1 MENLASL
8 SLRDSVDS
16 KLLRDTALQLT
27 LLRLILLDGVMIMP
41 MLESNSRPSLSLKLK
56 ISSIS
61 LKMLVSQ
68 LTVILTATQSRLKK
82 KPRKKILRL
91 LTTSSLMLRPQKLAA
106 SKLALKKL
114 KRAIKIFLWIL
125 TVMVWKISCNRPT
138 STLTVILLLDSIWA
152 VRKEL
157 QEKSAP
163 SVNLIKES
171 KHMCLVRSVLLVNL
185 VPSVPLTSQDIL
197 EDKMVSKQPPL
208 LKDSKL
214 FNLKN

>member
-16 KLLRDTALQLT
+16 KLLRDTALQLI

-82 KPRKKILRL
+82 RPRKKILRL
-91 LTTSSLMLRPQKLAA
+91 LTTSLLMLKPQKLAA
-106 SKLALKKL
+106 SKLVLKKL
-114 KRAIKIFLWIL
+114 RRAIKIFLWIL

-138 STLTVILLLDSIWA
+138 STLTVILLLDNI
-152 VRKEL
+152 
-157 QEKSAP
+157 
-163 SVNLIKES
+163 
-171 KHMCLVRSVLLVNL
+171 
-185 VPSVPLTSQDIL
+185 
-197 EDKMVSKQPPL
+197 
-208 LKDSKL
+208 
-214 FNLKN
+214 